1 MKTGTSQF
9 SNAAGLTGWR
19 WELAYLYTDCMT
31 SVCMN
36 GQSSV
41 IQKTALLGSEAN
53 RKVTIYGKR
62 NAMSSEGLGLLDLL
76 KIKLPV
82 VEGILKSSFALFLL
96 IYCLIFMHCL
106 LILQEK
112 NTKIGVGESGLRPCK
127 VWCEF
132 AVTVVAIAQKME

>member
-1 MKTGTSQF
+1 MKTGTSLF

-36 GQSSV
+36 GQSSA

-53 RKVTIYGKR
+53 RKVTVYGKR

-76 KIKLPV
+76 KIRLPV
-82 VEGILKSSFALFLL
+82 VEGIVKASFALFLL
-96 IYCLIFMHCL
+96 LY
-106 LILQEK
+106 
-112 NTKIGVGESGLRPCK
+112 R
-127 VWCEF
+127 
-132 AVTVVAIAQKME
+132 

>member
-1 MKTGTSQF
+1 MKTGTSLF

-31 SVCMN
+31 SVCMS
-36 GQSSV
+36 GQSSI

-53 RKVTIYGKR
+53 RKVTVYGKR

-82 VEGILKSSFALFLL
+82 EEGIVKASFALFLL
-96 IYCLIFMHCL
+96 LY
-106 LILQEK
+106 
-112 NTKIGVGESGLRPCK
+112 R
-127 VWCEF
+127 
-132 AVTVVAIAQKME
+132 